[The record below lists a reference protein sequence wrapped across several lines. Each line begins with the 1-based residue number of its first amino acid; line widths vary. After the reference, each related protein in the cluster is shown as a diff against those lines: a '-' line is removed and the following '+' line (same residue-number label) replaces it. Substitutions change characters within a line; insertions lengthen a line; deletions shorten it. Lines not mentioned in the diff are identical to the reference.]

1 MATVT
6 IPHPV
11 PPPAE
16 DAERLKK
23 AFQGW
28 GTDEKAIIS
37 VLAHRNAA
45 QRTAIRLTYQ
55 ELYGEDLI
63 KRLEKEITGDFERAV
78 YRWMFD
84 PVEREAIIANVAVKK
99 EVDYRVIVELASAR
113 SSNELL
119 AIRQAY
125 HARYKC
131 SLEEDVAAHSHG
143 DLRKLLVGL
152 VTAYRY
158 EGPEVDANLAKT
170 EAKTLK
176 NAIDGKAYNHEEVVR
191 IVTTRSKA
199 QLRATFNRYK
209 DDYNKFITKDLKA
222 TSDDF
227 LSALRA
233 VIRSIY
239 APHNYY
245 EKVLR
250 LSVNKGTDED
260 ALTRVIVTRAEFDL
274 KHIQEEYFKRSS
286 ITLDQVVA
294 KKTSGDYREFL
305 LALLGTGKY

>member
-1 MATVT
+1 MATIT

-11 PPPAE
+11 PPPTE

-28 GTDEKAIIS
+28 GTDEKAVIS

-45 QRTAIRLTYQ
+45 QRNAIRQAYQ

-63 KRLEKEITGDFERAV
+63 KRLEKELAGDFERAV
-78 YRWMFD
+78 YRWMHD

-99 EVDYRVIVELASAR
+99 EIDYRVIVELAAAR

-158 EGPEVDANLAKT
+158 EGPEVDANLAKS
-170 EAKTLK
+170 ESKTLRT
-176 NAIDGKAYNHEEVVR
+176 AIDGKAYNHEE
-191 IVTTRSKA
+191 
-199 QLRATFNRYK
+199 
-209 DDYNKFITKDLKA
+209 DLKA
-222 TSDDF
+222 TADDF

-274 KHIQEEYFKRSS
+274 KNIQEEYFNRSS
-286 ITLDQVVA
+286 ITLDQVVS